1 MGEPPGMFFGKSKLN
16 LEKETNLR
24 MARALF
30 DPMKETTLNWK
41 DSVFIIISSSA
52 ILKENATD
60 KIVAF
65 RLDHP

>member
-30 DPMKETTLNWK
+30 DPIKETTLNWK

-52 ILKENATD
+52 TLKDNATD

-65 RLDHP
+65 CLDHS